1 MKVIP
6 TDILDKDGN
15 LQRIEYHDFAGNFQ
29 IQVEWDERDEQTSEK
44 RDAFRKWA
52 KTAIERLDFEIEG

>member
-15 LQRIEYHDFAGNFQ
+15 LQRVEYHDFAGNFQ
-29 IQVEWDERDEQTSEK
+29 IQAEWDPRDKQTSEN
-44 RDAFRKWA
+44 RDKFRKWA
-52 KTAIERLDFEIEG
+52 ATMVEQVGFEIEC

>member
-29 IQVEWDERDEQTSEK
+29 IQVEWDERDEQSREN
-44 RDAFRKWA
+44 REAFRKWA